1 MAQQQQNITIS
12 APGFQGLNT
21 EDSPLQQ
28 DPGFCVVADNAVVDK
43 FGRIG
48 SRKPWTEFTTD
59 VNVTYSAA
67 SGVADTQIKTHRIG
81 TSLIFIT

>member
-1 MAQQQQNITIS
+1 MAQQQQNITVS

-28 DPGFCVVADNAVVDK
+28 DPGFALVADNAVVDK

-48 SRKPWTEFTTD
+48 SRKP
-59 VNVTYSAA
+59 
-67 SGVADTQIKTHRIG
+67 
-81 TSLIFIT
+81 